1 MSRHKKAAPVA
12 AVDNAN
18 THAIAAAMDVVRA
31 AQPELRAQEDLALF
45 ELGQQVGAIQMGRL
59 QASVVA
65 AATLR
70 LFEQIKES
78 NKFKDLPLQRPDGRV
93 AAATNL
99 REFCELVFGVG
110 YQRMLE
116 AGQTLEVLGEDA
128 YEAAQRM
135 GLNRKQMRLIRALPS
150 PQQEQIKEA
159 IAGGARE
166 QVVAVIE
173 DLAADLAQTKGEV
186 DELKADKAATQQVL
200 DRKNALIDKLEMK
213 VTSFETAPP
222 DEQYAVLSDKALGV
236 MRSARAQ
243 IDGLLR
249 QACMHLKAH
258 GDDRRAHDAF
268 LSGLIAEL
276 EHALGALRE
285 EFSLPVPDDKAL
297 RPWEKE
303 ADRVR
308 REQQAA
314 RAGKQ

>member
-1 MSRHKKAAPVA
+1 MSRQKKAAPTA
-12 AVDNAN
+12 APDQAD
-18 THAIAAAMDVVRA
+18 TAQIAQAMAVVRA
-31 AQPELRAQEDLALF
+31 DVNETALASTQQDAMVRAVAAQCGYELPGDCTDPDLIQRDIGVNMRRSVEACLEMGRGLIVLKVACRHGDFLPRLEALQMDVNVAGKFMASARRFSNSSAPMNLLKAASNQSKLF
-45 ELGQQVGAIQMGRL
+45 ELLVLSDGQVEELELLGQTGELKLDDI
-59 QASVVA
+59 ASMS
-65 AATLR
+65 
-70 LFEQIKES
+70 QKE
-78 NKFKDLPLQRPDGRV
+78 
-93 AAATNL
+93 L
-99 REFCELVFGVG
+99 REALREERARLKHANESRDK
-110 YQRMLE
+110 QR
-116 AGQTLEVLGEDA
+116 
-128 YEAAQRM
+128 
-135 GLNRKQMRLIRALPS
+135 
-150 PQQEQIKEA
+150 
-159 IAGGARE
+159 
-166 QVVAVIE
+166 
-173 DLAADLAQTKGEV
+173 
-186 DELKADKAATQQVL
+186 
-200 DRKNALIDKLEMK
+200 ALIDKLEMK

-285 EFSLPVPDDKAL
+285 EFSLPVPDDKVL

>member
-1 MSRHKKAAPVA
+1 MARKPAPAATAVTVPFNSDVHA
-12 AVDNAN
+12 AD
-18 THAIAAAMDVVRA
+18 AAAANGLAVVSAGMSADRDLLHQVLGQ
-31 AQPELRAQEDLALF
+31 AQMAGAFAQFSGLVMTSKLAFVKENKLYQQLTGIKTPDGQESSRGTWEEFCALLGRSVAQVDEDIRNFKVFGEQALESMTRIGIGYRELRQFRRLPEEKRGLIAEMAAAGDKEGLRDLA
-45 ELGQQVGAIQMGRL
+45 
-59 QASVVA
+59 
-65 AATLR
+65 
-70 LFEQIKES
+70 
-78 NKFKDLPLQRPDGRV
+78 
-93 AAATNL
+93 
-99 REFCELVFGVG
+99 
-110 YQRMLE
+110 
-116 AGQTLEVLGEDA
+116 
-128 YEAAQRM
+128 
-135 GLNRKQMRLIRALPS
+135 
-150 PQQEQIKEA
+150 
-159 IAGGARE
+159 
-166 QVVAVIE
+166 E
-173 DLAADLAQTKGEV
+173 DLAAELKKAKGEV
-186 DELKADKAATQQVL
+186 EELAADKAATQQVL

-236 MRSARAQ
+236 MRTARAQ